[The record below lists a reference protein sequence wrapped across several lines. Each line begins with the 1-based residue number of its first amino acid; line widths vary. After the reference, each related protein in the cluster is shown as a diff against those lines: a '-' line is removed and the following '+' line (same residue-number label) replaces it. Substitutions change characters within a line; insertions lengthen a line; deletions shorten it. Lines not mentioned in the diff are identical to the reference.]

1 MFVRLNLVLLLL
13 VVGSALALVRVQYES
28 RRLYSELDREVVQA
42 RQLET
47 ESETLQVAVRAQA
60 AAARVEQFA
69 RTELKMTPAMPA
81 TTRYVR
87 EPAERSAR
95 LAEQQRQALLPQA
108 QQHEG
113 APAAAAQEGRP

>member
-1 MFVRLNLVLLLL
+1 MIRLNFVLLLL
-13 VVGSALALVRVQYES
+13 VVGSALALVRVQYDS

-47 ESETLQVAVRAQA
+47 ESETLKVVLRAQA

-69 RTELKMTPAMPA
+69 RTELKMGPTSPS

-87 EPAERSAR
+87 EPASRAAR
-95 LAEQQRQALLPQA
+95 VEAAVIDA
-108 QQHEG
+108 ADEG
-113 APAAAAQEGRP
+113 GSP

>member
-1 MFVRLNLVLLLL
+1 MLIRLNFVLLLL
-13 VVGSALALVRVQYES
+13 VMASALALVRVQYDS
-28 RRLYSELDREVVQA
+28 RMLYSELDREVVQA

-69 RTELKMTPAMPA
+69 RTELNMQPATPA

-87 EPAERSAR
+87 EPAAR
-95 LAEQQRQALLPQA
+95 
-108 QQHEG
+108 
-113 APAAAAQEGRP
+113 AAQEEAR